1 MLRLMMGLLVS
12 LWPRTFIKRSIN
24 SVRLLLKLPSSLSPS
39 STIFHLC
46 SKLALRLSAS
56 VKQVVS
62 GQVEERLG
70 NSGQVESSSQGLLAL
85 LGGYA
90 SKYVRNI

>member
-1 MLRLMMGLLVS
+1 M
-12 LWPRTFIKRSIN
+12 
-24 SVRLLLKLPSSLSPS
+24 
-39 STIFHLC
+39 
-46 SKLALRLSAS
+46 
-56 VKQVVS
+56 KQVVS

-90 SKYVRNI
+90 SKYVEIFKSKG